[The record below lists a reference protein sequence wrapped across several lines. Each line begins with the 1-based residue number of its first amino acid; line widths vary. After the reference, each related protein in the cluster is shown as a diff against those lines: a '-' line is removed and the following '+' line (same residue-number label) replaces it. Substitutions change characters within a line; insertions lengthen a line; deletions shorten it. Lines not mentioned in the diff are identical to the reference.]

1 MLGWFVQVGIV
12 DVVAT
17 SVIVV
22 VGIEVD
28 VDVDVSM
35 LQQHCQRLAISLTLS
50 FSDPFFLQFHARQ
63 TQSNL
68 PPFCFRSL
76 Q

>member
-22 VGIEVD
+22 GLD
-28 VDVDVSM
+28 VDRVDVSM
-35 LQQHCQRLAISLTLS
+35 EQCCSIE
-50 FSDPFFLQFHARQ
+50 
-63 TQSNL
+63 
-68 PPFCFRSL
+68 
-76 Q
+76 